1 MDFSLIKKSGITQ
14 QEFAELVGV
23 GRVTVNLWVRGKM
36 KPNTEVQATV
46 LWHLD
51 MLDHALEN
59 GDLPPPDDLR
69 PRSRG
74 PHIKRAL
81 IAARRAIREAA

>member
-1 MDFSLIKKSGITQ
+1 MNFSNIKKAGITQ

-36 KPNTEVQATV
+36 NPNLESQATV
-46 LWHLD
+46 LWHLE
-51 MLDHALEN
+51 MLEHALES
-59 GDLPPPDDLR
+59 GTLPPPDDMR

-74 PHIKRAL
+74 PYIKRTL
-81 IAARRAIREAA
+81 IAARRALREAA

>member
-1 MDFSLIKKSGITQ
+1 MDFSLIKKSGVTQ

-36 KPNTEVQATV
+36 NPNPEVRDNV

-51 MLDHALEN
+51 MLDHAMEN
-59 GDLPPPDDLR
+59 GDLPPPEHLR
-69 PRSRG
+69 PRNRT

-81 IAARRAIREAA
+81 VAARRAIREAA